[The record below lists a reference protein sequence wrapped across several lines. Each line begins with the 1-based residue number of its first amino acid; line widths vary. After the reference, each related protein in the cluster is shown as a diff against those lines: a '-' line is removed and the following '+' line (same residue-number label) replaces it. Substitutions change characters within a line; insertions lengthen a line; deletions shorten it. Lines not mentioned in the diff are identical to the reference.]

1 MTMQT
6 LPHPNYFEKM
16 IILLVKDPW
25 TFVSILGISMI
36 GIVKWLS
43 EFLNPA
49 ITTITLICGAVL
61 LVMGIIEKYLVIKEK
76 WRADK
81 RDRKIH

>member
-1 MTMQT
+1 MHT
-6 LPHPNYFEKM
+6 LLHPNYFEKM

-36 GIVKWLS
+36 SIVKWLAQ
-43 EFLNPA
+43 FVNPA
-49 ITTITLICGAVL
+49 ITTLTLILGAVL
-61 LVMGIIEKYLVIKEK
+61 LVLGVIEKYLVIKEK

>member
-1 MTMQT
+1 MHT
-6 LPHPNYFEKM
+6 LLHPNYFEKM

-36 GIVKWLS
+36 SIVKWLA
-43 EFLNPA
+43 EFVNPA
-49 ITTITLICGAVL
+49 ITTLTLILGAVL
-61 LVMGIIEKYLVIKEK
+61 LVLGVIEKYLVIKEK

-81 RDRKIH
+81 KQRKIH

>member
-1 MTMQT
+1 
-6 LPHPNYFEKM
+6 M

-36 GIVKWLS
+36 SIVKWLAQ
-43 EFLNPA
+43 FVNPA
-49 ITTITLICGAVL
+49 ITTLTLILGAVL
-61 LVMGIIEKYLVIKEK
+61 LVLGVIEKYLVIKEK